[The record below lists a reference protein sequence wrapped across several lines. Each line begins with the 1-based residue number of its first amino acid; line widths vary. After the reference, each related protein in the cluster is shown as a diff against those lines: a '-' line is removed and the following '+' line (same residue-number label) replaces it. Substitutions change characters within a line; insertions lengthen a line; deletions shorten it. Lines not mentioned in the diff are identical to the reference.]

1 MIMSSGRLIDPQLL
15 YLAALIWNTIT
26 LGYIILRTTRMAAAF
41 EPLAAALRRARTVF
55 EARKAVP
62 SRQEAKPAIDR
73 ETLEKVSTFA
83 RNPHAFGYTLAG
95 GKELLDR
102 INTSL
107 KDAESAADPADITN
121 PAETGSSEAAAT
133 SMVFPAETT
142 MPAGSGVL
150 AVLVVV
156 DLVILGLIAANFF
169 LK

>member
-15 YLAALIWNTIT
+15 YLAALIWNMIT

-41 EPLAAALRRARTVF
+41 EPIAAALRRARTIL
-55 EARKAVP
+55 ESKKPEP

-73 ETLEKVSTFA
+73 ETLDKVSAFA

-107 KDAESAADPADITN
+107 K
-121 PAETGSSEAAAT
+121 EAASAT
-133 SMVFPAETT
+133 GTTDAAQGPATRAVDTQAPSMVFPAETS
-142 MPAGSGVL
+142 MPAGTGALAILVGVD
-150 AVLVVV
+150 V
-156 DLVILGLIAANFF
+156 VILVLIAVNFL